1 MDGAAAL
8 PAPGGC
14 HLVEAGSAVTIPL
27 EHALIPW
34 IHTVGLDYRAAGPG
48 LVSVAIGS
56 GEPVTT
62 EVLAG
67 ENSVYVRAEGGESSI
82 TVGAVDTTVCI
93 SAAEVG
99 KVIPRDLNYG
109 GSVDLTDQLQGL
121 D

>member
-1 MDGAAAL
+1 M
-8 PAPGGC
+8 
-14 HLVEAGSAVTIPL
+14 
-27 EHALIPW
+27 
-34 IHTVGLDYRAAGPG
+34 
-48 LVSVAIGS
+48 AIGS